1 MPLLPRRRDGEIDG
15 DFARRRAGLLILA
28 SMALLPAA
36 AWLFARLDRIW
47 LRVEPLEGAT
57 FMAAATLL
65 GGLLAI
71 LPLATVLTLLMAVWY
86 GVESVY
92 RPRTR
97 ATPWLD
103 RGVVAAGVLV
113 WFSPAIAL
121 AGAALRA
128 VLTGSIRFS
137 RPPRE
142 YLLATDPIAFWQ
154 SVGFLLIVAAALA
167 YPAWHYWRGKLARHA

>member
-1 MPLLPRRRDGEIDG
+1 MPLLPRRRAGEIDG
-15 DFARRRAGLLILA
+15 DFARRRARFLLLAGLT
-28 SMALLPAA
+28 LLPLSL
-36 AWLFARLDRIW
+36 WLFARLDRIW
-47 LRVEPLEGAT
+47 SLVVPLDGAA
-57 FMAAATLL
+57 FMTAATLL

-71 LPLATVLTLLMAVWY
+71 LPLATVLALLMAVWH

-97 ATPWLD
+97 STPLLD
-103 RGVVAAGVLV
+103 RCLVAAGVLV